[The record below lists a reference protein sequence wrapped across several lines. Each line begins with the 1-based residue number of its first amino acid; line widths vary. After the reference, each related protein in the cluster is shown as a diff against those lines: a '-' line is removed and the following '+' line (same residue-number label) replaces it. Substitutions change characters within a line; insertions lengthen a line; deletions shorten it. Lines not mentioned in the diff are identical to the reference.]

1 MSEHYYVGTF
11 VQSVQL
17 TLHAIDKAAASRV
30 HALLNEHHTGHGLVP
45 LDAPV
50 SDAHKAATHLLGM
63 GSTIRIVVGVHPN
76 GDMEMVGLYTD
87 AHCRS
92 CGIEPAAGDARMCG
106 ECSAFQ
112 RYGLG
117 GGWVPA

>member
-17 TLHAIDKAAASRV
+17 T
-30 HALLNEHHTGHGLVP
+30 
-45 LDAPV
+45 
-50 SDAHKAATHLLGM
+50 
-63 GSTIRIVVGVHPN
+63 VVGVHPN